1 MIEVRGLSKRY
12 GEKIAVNNLS
22 FSVAPGKVTG
32 FLGPNGAGKTTTMR
46 LILGLDY
53 PRRRDRRH
61 SGKKYANLA
70 YPMREVGALIDAKAV
85 HGGRSA
91 YNHLLCLAQTNNLP
105 KRRVGEVLELVGLTE
120 VARKR
125 TKGFSLGMSQRLGI
139 AGTLLGDPAVLMF
152 DEPVNG
158 LDPEG
163 ILWIRNLMR
172 ALAAEGRTVF
182 VSSHLMS
189 EMEHT
194 ADQLIV
200 IGRGQLLADCTM
212 EEFIARSSGQ
222 TVRVSTPQRE
232 QLAKAVAEAGGAVIP
247 GGRRPDGIA
256 LTVSGL
262 NATQVGDIAFEHGVR
277 LHELTV
283 VRASLEAA
291 FMELT
296 ADSVEYRAAG
306 DEPGQPPAPGQ
317 AAPASSPPRSS
328 PRWGSTA
335 AKGGSDMAVTTKQAR
350 PPVLPPP
357 SGRAGFG
364 GTLRSEFTKI
374 RSVRSTYWTLLVLLA
389 VSIGIGAAISA
400 GTAASWSHTSASDR
414 ATFDAT
420 QASIAGLFYLG
431 QLVIVVLG
439 AMVFTAE
446 YSTGMIRTSLTAMP
460 RRVTVYAAKVA
471 VFAVVAL
478 VVTLVAAF
486 IAFFL
491 GQSLLAST
499 HESATLSQPN
509 VLRAV
514 VGSALYVTLC
524 GLFAFAAGAIM
535 RHTAAAIT
543 SVIGLLFV
551 IPILAHLLPSSWYQD
566 LDRWLPDA
574 AGRAISA
581 TVGGQDPHLF
591 SPWGQ
596 FSVFAVYTVILL
608 VVGGVLFLRR
618 DA

>member
-12 GEKIAVNNLS
+12 GDKIAVNNLS
-22 FSVAPGKVTG
+22 FSVAPGTVTG

-53 PRRRDRRH
+53 PDAGDVTIA
-61 SGKKYANLA
+61 GKHYAQLA

-139 AGTLLGDPAVLMF
+139 AGTLLGDPALLMF

-163 ILWIRNLMR
+163 ILWIRNLMK

-194 ADQLIV
+194 ADHLIV

-222 TVRVSTPQRE
+222 TVRVATPQPE
-232 QLAKAVAEAGGAVIP
+232 LLAKAVAEAGGTVIP
-247 GGRRPDGIA
+247 SGGDGT

-262 NATQVGDIAFEHGVR
+262 IAAQVGDIAFEHGVR

-306 DEPGQPPAPGQ
+306 DEQGQPPEPGQPPQ
-317 AAPASSPPRSS
+317 
-328 PRWGSTA
+328 
-335 AKGGSDMAVTTKQAR
+335 
-350 PPVLPPP
+350 
-357 SGRAGFG
+357 
-364 GTLRSEFTKI
+364 
-374 RSVRSTYWTLLVLLA
+374 
-389 VSIGIGAAISA
+389 
-400 GTAASWSHTSASDR
+400 
-414 ATFDAT
+414 
-420 QASIAGLFYLG
+420 G
-431 QLVIVVLG
+431 QL
-439 AMVFTAE
+439 
-446 YSTGMIRTSLTAMP
+446 
-460 RRVTVYAAKVA
+460 RRSPELAA
-471 VFAVVAL
+471 
-478 VVTLVAAF
+478 
-486 IAFFL
+486 
-491 GQSLLAST
+491 
-499 HESATLSQPN
+499 
-509 VLRAV
+509 
-514 VGSALYVTLC
+514 
-524 GLFAFAAGAIM
+524 
-535 RHTAAAIT
+535 
-543 SVIGLLFV
+543 
-551 IPILAHLLPSSWYQD
+551 QD
-566 LDRWLPDA
+566 L
-574 AGRAISA
+574 AGQ
-581 TVGGQDPHLF
+581 GQYSHE
-591 SPWGQ
+591 GR
-596 FSVFAVYTVILL
+596 I
-608 VVGGVLFLRR
+608 
-618 DA
+618 